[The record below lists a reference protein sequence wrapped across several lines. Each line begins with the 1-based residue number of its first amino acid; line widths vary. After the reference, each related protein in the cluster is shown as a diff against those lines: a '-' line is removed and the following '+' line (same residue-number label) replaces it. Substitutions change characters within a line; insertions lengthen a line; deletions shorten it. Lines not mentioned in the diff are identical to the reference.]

1 MLVAGDKEAAEGKV
15 AVRLRS
21 GQDLGAMTVDEVIAR
36 IRGEVAARADVPAP
50 PGQTQP
56 QQTPNQAKAP

>member
-1 MLVAGDKEAAEGKV
+1 VAGDKEAAEGKV

-36 IRGEVAARADVPAP
+36 IRGEVATRADLPAP
-50 PGQTQP
+50 V
-56 QQTPNQAKAP
+56 QQAPNQAKAP